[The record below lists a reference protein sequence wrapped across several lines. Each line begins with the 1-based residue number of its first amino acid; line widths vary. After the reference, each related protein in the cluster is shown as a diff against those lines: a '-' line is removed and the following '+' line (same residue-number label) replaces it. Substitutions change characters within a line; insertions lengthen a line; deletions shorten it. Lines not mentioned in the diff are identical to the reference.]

1 MFKYQKLAALALL
14 FSATQLVSGC
24 GGSENKE
31 DEPEVPTT
39 VTIAVNPQT
48 LNIDYQ
54 SQTQTINV
62 NSSADWSISS
72 DSEWMTVR
80 PSGGLANQSTDVTV
94 SIRANAELSA
104 RKANITVRAGGKME
118 RIAVTQEPKAQVSV
132 STTSLTFGAQ
142 ASSSNFTVTSNTE
155 WTVSSSAA
163 WCKVTPANGGAGE
176 ISVTVNCDEN
186 TTNGDRTAKLTVKHA
201 DVEQVIDIKQ
211 MSDAINAP
219 EGYSLVWA
227 DEFNSGNMPNENLW
241 WYETGAGG
249 WGNNEIQNYVA
260 GKVGNDILAK
270 IDNGILN
277 IICAKIGG
285 QIYSIRMNTKDA
297 WQYGY
302 FEARLKLPKGKGTW
316 PAFWAMPKNYTSW
329 PGDGEI
335 DIMEEVGYHPNYVSS
350 SIHCNAYNHPNNT
363 QKTAEILV
371 PTAQEDFHVYAM
383 EWTADY
389 IKTYVDG
396 KLLFSFNNDKKG
408 DKNTWPF
415 NAPFYLKLNLAWG
428 GNWGGAQ
435 GVDESC
441 LPAVYQVDYVRV
453 FQKN

>member
-1 MFKYQKLAALALL
+1 MSSLIKSSLAAV
-14 FSATQLVSGC
+14 FMATSIVVSGC
-24 GGSENKE
+24 GGSNGG
-31 DEPEVPTT
+31 DEPTPPTEVS
-39 VTIAVNPQT
+39 VAVNPQSLELT
-48 LNIDYQ
+48 SA
-54 SQTQTINV
+54 SQTATVNV
-62 NSSADWSISS
+62 KCSAEWSVQSDADWL
-72 DSEWMTVR
+72 TVR
-80 PSGGLANQSTDVTV
+80 PSGGVANTATDLTVTV
-94 SIRANAELSA
+94 RTNTDMTARTGYLTIRCS
-104 RKANITVRAGGKME
+104 GKTE
-118 RIAVTQEPKAQVSV
+118 RVSVTQNPDAKLSLSTKA
-132 STTSLTFGAQ
+132 LTFGAQ
-142 ASSSNFTVTSNTE
+142 ASTNTL
-155 WTVSSSAA
+155 TVSANTDWTITSAAA
-163 WCKVTPANGGAGE
+163 WCKVTPAKGGNGDTAV
-176 ISVTVNCDEN
+176 SVACDEN
-186 TTNGDRTAKLTVKHA
+186 TGGSERTTTLTVTYA
-201 DVEQVIDIKQ
+201 GGESTVDIKQ
-211 MSDAINAP
+211 MSDAVNTP
-219 EGYSLVWA
+219 EGYQLVWA
-227 DEFNSGNMPNENLW
+227 DEFNSGTMPNEIIW

-277 IICAKIGG
+277 IICAKIGS
-285 QIYSIRMNTKDA
+285 QIYSIRMNTRDA

-350 SIHCNAYNHPNNT
+350 SIHCNSYNHSIGT
-363 QKTAEILV
+363 QKTAEVLV
-371 PTAQEDFHVYAM
+371 PTAQEDFHVYAL

-396 KLLFSFNNDKKG
+396 KLLFTFNNDKKG
-408 DKNTWPF
+408 NKDTWPF

-441 LPAVYQVDYVRV
+441 LPATYQVDYVRV
-453 FQKN
+453 FQKK